1 MTPTIRHTHRRG
13 SILVVTLI
21 VVFALASMLLT
32 LSHRVSVLANASA
45 NTAAARQADAIERG
59 AEQNVLAILSQ
70 KLDSLDDLRESDFEQ
85 IRVGKGYYWI
95 IRPDY
100 GDSNLPRFGLVDES
114 AKLDLNTAGYAMLQQ
129 LSGVTEPLAGS
140 VVDWRDPDDTPTGSG
155 SESLAYAVKIPAYA
169 AKNAPFESVEE
180 LLLVDGMTRDL
191 LYGQAPS
198 IIGTTTQSGNVFG
211 GDRYIADGLFD
222 DFTVWNIR
230 PNTDKNGK
238 TRIDINDIRQR
249 GRLRTLLRDKLG
261 GSRGDQVANQ
271 LGNINFTDMF
281 DMARRA
287 AMTAAELALVE
298 DSITTATTQQLRG
311 RINVNAAP
319 REVLLCLTPLTSADV
334 DALLA
339 NRDTSART
347 DERSAAWVYDVLREK
362 AVGIGNRIA
371 GQGCQFSAEIVAAS
385 GDGRA
390 FKRVRIVV
398 DVSGASPRIV
408 YRHDRTAMGWP
419 LDPAILKQWRRGGPA
434 NGSTPVAAT
443 LGVRQ

>member
-1 MTPTIRHTHRRG
+1 M
-13 SILVVTLI
+13 I

-32 LSHRVSVLANASA
+32 LSYRVNVLANAAA
-45 NTAAARQADAIERG
+45 NTSAARQALAVERG
-59 AEQNVLAILSQ
+59 AEQNVLAVLTQ
-70 KLDSLDDLRESDFEQ
+70 KLDSLDDLRESDFQQ

-100 GDSNLPRFGLVDES
+100 GDSNLPQFGLVDES
-114 AKLDLNTAGYAMLQQ
+114 AKLDLNTATYTMLQQ
-129 LSGVTEPLAGS
+129 LPGVNEPLAGS
-140 VVDWRDPDDTPTGSG
+140 VVDWRDPDETPTGSG
-155 SESLAYAVKIPAYA
+155 SESLAYSVKTPAYA

-180 LLLVDGMTRDL
+180 LLLVDGMTREL
-191 LYGQAPS
+191 LYGQAHAPA
-198 IIGTTTQSGNVFG
+198 TDTTQSATAFG
-211 GDRYIADGLFD
+211 GDRYITDGLFD
-222 DFTVWNIR
+222 DFTVWNTR

-249 GRLRTLLRDKLG
+249 GPLRTLLRDKLG

-281 DMARRA
+281 DMARRT
-287 AMTAAELALVE
+287 AMTAAELALIE
-298 DSITTATTQQLRG
+298 DSITTVTTRQLRG

-339 NRDTSART
+339 SRATSART
-347 DERSAAWVYDVLREK
+347 DARSAAWVYDVLHGK

-371 GQGCQFSAEIVAAS
+371 GQGCQFSAEIVASS

-408 YRHDRTAMGWP
+408 YRRDRTAMGWP
-419 LDPAILKQWRRGGPA
+419 LDPAILKQLRRGGRV
-434 NGSTPVAAT
+434 NGSTPLATT